1 MIDVEEAD
9 SRCGAAAAVEMTVVD
24 DDFGND
30 VRPFFSFGLTEDV
43 FGLTDDPNSTIRDDA
58 DDDSMTAS
66 SGIEDDDNDMR
77 DGIENVRADSSPPTL
92 RGSAD
97 GATTGEISPAD
108 FDALAGGGSTSLDDE
123 ETAIDDFDFGGCL
136 FLLFL
141 ARDDDD
147 DSTAEVGRG
156 TKASSSKN
164 CRALKINLEAED

>member
-1 MIDVEEAD
+1 
-9 SRCGAAAAVEMTVVD
+9 MTVVD

-30 VRPFFSFGLTEDV
+30 VRPFLNFGLTDDV
-43 FGLTDDPNSTIRDDA
+43 FGLTDDPISTIRDDA

-66 SGIEDDDNDMR
+66 SGIESDDNDMR
-77 DGIENVRADSSPPTL
+77 DGIEKVRAGSSPPAL

-97 GATTGEISPAD
+97 GATTGEISPVD
-108 FDALAGGGSTSLDDE
+108 FEALAGGGLISLDGE

-141 ARDDDD
+141 DRDDDD
-147 DSTAEVGRG
+147 GSTAEAGRG

-164 CRALKINLEAED
+164 WRALKMSLEADD